1 MTRSMGLFG
10 ATSVGVGAIVGGG
23 ILALAGV
30 AFTATGPGAI
40 AAFALNG
47 VFAALTAVSFAEMAA
62 AFPESGGT
70 YTFSKKV
77 LSVPAAFMVGWVVWF
92 ASVVAAV
99 LYALGF
105 AFYAATAVETI
116 FPAIH
121 LITAGREGILLI
133 AICATIFYTLTL
145 IYNTGEGGR
154 WATWGKVAVFG
165 IIIAAGFFYLAGR
178 PLCSITAHL
187 TPFFTNNTMGL
198 LQAMGYTFIALQG
211 FDLIAAVAGE
221 VKDPEKTI
229 PRAILLSLG
238 IALAIYIPLLFVI
251 STAGVTQGQNIADLS
266 RIHAETVIA
275 FAVENFMGPAGY
287 WLVMAGAGM
296 AMLSA
301 LRANLFAASRIAMA
315 MARDRTLPRRFGR
328 ISKSRRTPIHAI
340 VLSMSM
346 VLAILFI
353 ISDMS
358 EAGAA
363 ASLIFLI
370 SFALANWTAI
380 LVRIRTDARFM
391 PFRAPW
397 FPVIPVLGGTA
408 CIALAIFQGI
418 QVPSAG
424 LVVVAWLGAGGIL
437 YLVFFARRARVV
449 DASAAAMNP
458 RLHQLRGRSP
468 LVLVPII
475 NPSSA
480 SFMVSV
486 ATAMAPPAIGRVLL
500 LSVVTPP
507 DDWKPGNPPPQ
518 LVNAQTV
525 LKEVLTASFSSGLAP
540 QALISVA
547 PKPWNEIARIA
558 RTYPC
563 ESLLL
568 GLSNLGQENA
578 LKGIEG
584 LMNRVDSDVVVLR
597 MADDRNFSSVKRVLI
612 PVAGHGGQD
621 RLRARLLGSL
631 QYTGIEKIT
640 FLRILPKNA
649 DHEQVKRSG
658 KILKRQAEDEQAE
671 HAEIMVIKSSDPTDE
686 IIRRASGFDLLIL
699 GLQRLGPHRKMF
711 GKAALKI
718 AKNTSCGLIM
728 INRKG

>member
-1 MTRSMGLFG
+1 MNLFG

-23 ILALAGV
+23 ILALAGI
-30 AFTATGPGAI
+30 AFSTTGPAAI

-77 LSVPAAFMVGWVVWF
+77 LSAPAAFIVGWVVWF

-105 AFYAATAVETI
+105 AFYAATAVETV
-116 FPAIH
+116 FPAIS
-121 LITAGREGILLI
+121 IINPGRVGILSL
-133 AICATIFYTLTL
+133 AVSATVFYSMALAW
-145 IYNTGEGGR
+145 NKGEGGQ
-154 WATWGKVAVFG
+154 WATWGKVVIFA
-165 IIIAAGFFYLAGR
+165 IIIAAGFIQLAHQ
-178 PLCSITAHL
+178 PFSSISAHL
-187 TPFFTNNTMGL
+187 TPFFKNRTIGL
-198 LQAMGYTFIALQG
+198 FKAMGYTFIALQG

-221 VKDPEKTI
+221 VKEPEKNI
-229 PRAILLSLG
+229 PRAIFLSLG

-251 STAGVTQGQNIADLS
+251 STAGVADGRNITDLS
-266 RIHAETVIA
+266 RSHPETVMA
-275 FAVENFMGPAGY
+275 FAVKNFMGPAGY
-287 WLVMAGAGM
+287 WLIMVGAAM

-315 MARDRTLPRRFGR
+315 MARDRTLPRRFGH
-328 ISKSRRTPIHAI
+328 ISRSRHTPIHAI
-340 VLSMSM
+340 VLTLVM
-346 VLAILFI
+346 VLAVLFI
-353 ISDMS
+353 INDVS

-380 LVRIRTDARFM
+380 LVRVRTGARFM

-397 FPVIPVLGGTA
+397 FPVIPVIGGTA
-408 CIALAIFQGI
+408 CIALAIFQGL

-424 LVVVAWLGAGGIL
+424 IIVLAWLAAGGAL
-437 YLVFFARRARVV
+437 YLIFFARRARVV
-449 DASAAAMNP
+449 DASSAAMDP
-458 RLHQLRGRSP
+458 RLLTLRGRSP
-468 LVLVPII
+468 LVLVPIV

-486 ATAMAPPAIGRVLL
+486 ATTMAPPAIGRVLL
-500 LSVVTPP
+500 LSVVRPP
-507 DDWKPGNPPPQ
+507 ENWNPGDPPAR
-518 LVNAQTV
+518 LINAQTV
-525 LKEVLTASFSSGLAP
+525 LKEALTASFSSGLAP
-540 QALISVA
+540 QALITVA
-547 PKPWNEIARIA
+547 PKPWDEIARTA
-558 RTYPC
+558 RTYNC

-568 GLSNLGQENA
+568 GLSDLDEKNA

-597 MADDRNFSSVKRVLI
+597 TANDWNFSSIKSVLV
-612 PVAGHGGQD
+612 PVGGRGGQD

-631 QYTGIEKIT
+631 QYSGIERIT
-640 FLRILPKNA
+640 FLKILPENA
-649 DHEQVKRSG
+649 EDEQVKRSK
-658 KILKRQAEDEQAE
+658 KILRRQAEDEQAE
-671 HAEIMVIKSSDPTDE
+671 HAEIIVIKNNNPTGE

-699 GLQRLGPHRKMF
+699 GLQRLGPRRKMF
-711 GKAALKI
+711 GDAVLKI
-718 AKNTSCGLIM
+718 AKSTSCGLIL